1 MNLAKN
7 LAAEKKKLDERRA
20 TLADDVERARRELD
34 ASRDGLVSG
43 KSDVSQVTVA
53 QSTFTALDEA
63 VDALDA
69 RITDSRARLD
79 EARSEEQRAA
89 DVVRVREI
97 GEEKARLTGEL
108 QAIFEC
114 ANEALIE
121 AVAAYTE
128 RTTRWVELTRE
139 MDGITERRTGFDPS
153 RQRSSPLSDLQLAPV
168 LPFDPAVALALNIEN
183 RRRERQ
189 RSKEASGRATERERQ
204 RQRAA

>member
-1 MNLAKN
+1 MSS
-7 LAAEKKKLDERRA
+7 KKIEREI
-20 TLADDVERARRELD
+20 ADLQKRREALAFD
-34 ASRDGLVSG
+34 AATAQRDLEDARKGLVSG
-43 KSDVSQVTVA
+43 KAKAPQVASA
-53 QSTFTALDEA
+53 QSTFTALSETLL
-63 VDALDA
+63 ALDQT
-69 RITDSRARLD
+69 ITATRARLD

-97 GEEKARLTGEL
+97 GEEKARLTGEV
-108 QAIFEC
+108 QAIFER
-114 ANEALIE
+114 ANEALTE

-139 MDGITERRTGFDPS
+139 MDAITERRTGFDPS

-168 LPFDPAVALALNIEN
+168 LPFDPAVALALNIES